1 MCPGNN
7 FLWSAAASEARRRF
21 CLIKT
26 QLVARILLTWKSQ
39 SGVALRL
46 PPHSIKLAV
55 IQRVISYGLLCG
67 QIHAN
72 DLLIIPGVHVAVCE
86 GGMRPEHITSG
97 RGIGGLEQMRAADLL
112 VTFGAEPG
120 DD

>member
-1 MCPGNN
+1 MECGGKR
-7 FLWSAAASEARRRF
+7 SATPLLLDKDAACRKDPLNLE
-21 CLIKT
+21 I
-26 QLVARILLTWKSQ
+26 Q

-55 IQRVISYGLLCG
+55 VQRVISYGLLCG